1 MLFDDGIITN
11 STALPVTELK
21 FGGLSLESQFAFH
34 TLGKLSCSG
43 KKAVE
48 PKATS
53 CSSLKLDCIFKN
65 GYYNIKEVGQHSKL
79 VFCDMDHPGN
89 TEVPQESIESSE
101 EHFDQLEENINLIEE
116 NIDQIEEHINQSE
129 ESMIVFSAYVKTD
142 HYYGNGDGINGFDE
156 FLANYGNTF
165 YLASGIF
172 TTPKSGMYEFS
183 FVMCHD
189 WKYSAIIQV
198 WKNDVNGLAFYSGSE
213 TSTSN
218 HDTLSATWLITL
230 KKSDTIQLK
239 AVGPS
244 GTNIISCGS
253 FSNCVFNGKYIR
265 SI

>member
-1 MLFDDGIITN
+1 MKPIEIFATLLILIASAIIIRGNHLIGAIEFDDD
-11 STALPVTELK
+11 TAQVKSLLLD
-21 FGGLSLESQFAFH
+21 LSSRVQHLEKKNDDLTIQVQQF
-34 TLGKLSCSG
+34 
-43 KKAVE
+43 
-48 PKATS
+48 
-53 CSSLKLDCIFKN
+53 
-65 GYYNIKEVGQHSKL
+65 
-79 VFCDMDHPGN
+79 
-89 TEVPQESIESSE
+89 IESSE
-101 EHFDQLEENINLIEE
+101 DHFDLLEE
-116 NIDQIEEHINQSE
+116 NIDQIEKHINQSE

-183 FVMCHD
+183 FAMCHD